1 MSYLAGFGKYLPQ
14 RRMGNEEL
22 AAALGVEPAWIV
34 QACGIEERR
43 YAGPDESVVDLGCAA
58 ALDCLK
64 NAGIAAETIGLLL
77 VASGSPDVFC
87 PGPASAIAAQLGMGT
102 TPAIDLPIASAG
114 SIAAM
119 VLAASLAARFGNVLV
134 VASEIMS
141 RRIVREPE
149 GKETAIL
156 FGDGAG
162 ACLLAK
168 DKGLARITATALHS
182 DGERA
187 GVISVRDGRFQM
199 EGVAVI
205 RQAGQRLP
213 EAMAEVLAA
222 GGVEASAVGQFVVHQ
237 ANLKLLERVAKTLKV
252 ESGRLF
258 TNIQQYGNTSS
269 ASMLIAAAEWFEGTG
284 AIEAPVVFAGFG
296 AGLSW
301 GAVLAVPVSSTAA

>member
-1 MSYLAGFGKYLPQ
+1 MSHLLGFGKYLPQ
-14 RRMGNEEL
+14 RRVGNDEL
-22 AAALGVEPAWIV
+22 AAQLGVHAAWIV

-43 YAGPDESVVDLGCAA
+43 YAADDETVVDLGAAA
-58 ALDCLK
+58 ALDCLV
-64 NAGIAAETIGLLL
+64 NTGVTPAEIGLVLA
-77 VASGSPDVFC
+77 ASGSPDVFC
-87 PGPASAIAAQLGMGT
+87 PGPASAIAARLGMGT

-114 SIAAM
+114 SIAGM
-119 VLAASLAARFGNVLV
+119 VLADSLTGRFGKVLV
-134 VASEIMS
+134 VATEVMS

-162 ACLLAK
+162 ACLLGS
-168 DKGLARITATALHS
+168 DGGVARIAATALHT

-205 RQAGQRLP
+205 RQASTRLP
-213 EAMAEVLAA
+213 EVIAEVLAM
-222 GGVEASAVGQFVVHQ
+222 GGLEASTVGAVVVHQ

-252 ESGRLF
+252 DPARLF
-258 TNIQQYGNTSS
+258 TNIQRYGNTSS
-269 ASMLIAAAEWFEGTG
+269 ASLLIAAAEWFEGLGTV
-284 AIEAPVVFAGFG
+284 AEPVVFAGFG

-301 GAVLAVPVSSTAA
+301 GALLALPSMG

>member
-1 MSYLAGFGKYLPQ
+1 MSHLLGFGKYLPQ
-14 RRMGNEEL
+14 RKVTNDEL
-22 AAALGVEPAWIV
+22 APQLGVDAAWIV

-43 YAGPDESVVDLGCAA
+43 YAADDETVVDLGVAA
-58 ALDCLK
+58 ALDCMA
-64 NAGIAAETIGLLL
+64 NTGVAPAEIGLVLA
-77 VASGSPDVFC
+77 ASGSPDVFC
-87 PGPASAIAAQLGMGT
+87 PGPASAVAARLGLGT

-119 VLAASLAARFGNVLV
+119 VLADSLTARFGKVLV
-134 VASEIMS
+134 VATEIMS
-141 RRIVREPE
+141 RRIVRAPE

-162 ACLLAK
+162 ACLFSV
-168 DKGLARITATALHS
+168 DRGLARVAATALHT

-205 RQAGQRLP
+205 RQASTRLP
-213 EAMAEVLAA
+213 EVIAEVLAA
-222 GGVEASAVGQFVVHQ
+222 AGIGAEAVGALVVHQ

-252 ESGRLF
+252 DSARLF
-258 TNIQQYGNTSS
+258 TNIQRYGNTSS
-269 ASMLIAAAEWFEGTG
+269 ASLLIAAAEWFEGVGMVT
-284 AIEAPVVFAGFG
+284 EPVVFAGFG

-301 GAVLAVPVSSTAA
+301 GALLALPADR